1 MNHILLQPFTAFII
15 FLVIG
20 YAIHQLAGNNNKH
33 SQHHHTRHQT
43 YTGGENVPPPSGR
56 VQYQSFFWM
65 ALLFS
70 ILHMA
75 ALVIATLPFS
85 AIPKPMALL
94 YLAGAG
100 ASIFVLTEEEF

>member
-1 MNHILLQPFTAFII
+1 MNSLLLQPFTAFII
-15 FLVIG
+15 FLTIG
-20 YAIHQLAGNNNKH
+20 YGIHNLAGSNPSG
-33 SQHHHTRHQT
+33 SQHHYTRHQT

-70 ILHMA
+70 ILHMV
-75 ALVIATLPFS
+75 ALVISTLPFS

>member
-1 MNHILLQPFTAFII
+1 MENILLQPFTAFLF
-15 FLVIG
+15 FLALG
-20 YAIHQLAGNNNKH
+20 YGFYFLAGNNTTY
-33 SQHHHTRHQT
+33 SEPHHERHQT
-43 YTGGENVPPPSGR
+43 YTGGENVPPPSEK
-56 VQYQSFFWM
+56 VHYQAFFWM

-75 ALVIATLPFS
+75 ALVISTLPFA

-94 YLAGAG
+94 YLVGAG